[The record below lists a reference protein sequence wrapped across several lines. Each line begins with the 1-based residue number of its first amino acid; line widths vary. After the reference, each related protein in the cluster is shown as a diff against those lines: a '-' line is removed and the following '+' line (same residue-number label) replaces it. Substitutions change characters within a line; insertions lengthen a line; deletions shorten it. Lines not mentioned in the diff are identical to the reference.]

1 MENVGILVIDAERF
15 DKAVWNDKTDF
26 NQAGYNAWLKSVSCS
41 LQELYDILDS
51 SPSVDPAQL
60 YDLGDVINMLDSIK
74 IQKL

>member
-1 MENVGILVIDAERF
+1 MEKVGILVIDAERF

-26 NQAGYNAWLKSVSCS
+26 NQAGYNAWLKLAICS

-51 SPSVDPAQL
+51 SPSVDSAQL

>member
-1 MENVGILVIDAERF
+1 MEKVGILVIDAERF
-15 DKAVWNDKTDF
+15 DKAVWNDRTDF
-26 NQAGYNAWLKSVSCS
+26 NQAGYNAWLKSVNYS

-51 SPSVDPAQL
+51 SSSVDPAQL

>member
-1 MENVGILVIDAERF
+1 MEKVGILVIDAERF

-26 NQAGYNAWLKSVSCS
+26 NQAGYNAWLKSAICS

-51 SPSVDPAQL
+51 SPSVDSAQL